1 MVRSL
6 NFCLKQRIQ
15 AGAFQG
21 GGVFVFVSASAVL
34 TEMYI
39 GNVPVSLRDLAIEIN
54 IKSQ

>member
-1 MVRSL
+1 MLFR
-6 NFCLKQRIQ
+6 
-15 AGAFQG
+15 G